1 MGFSSR
7 FIESV
12 IRDFKRV
19 PDPEE
24 EDIVQS
30 WLFNDRCVLTV
41 RLPFCPKNEEISK
54 TFVLRLEEFK
64 QQKFMFKIVWNT
76 RNIRSL
82 FPLKD
87 RVEHRS
93 CVIYVG

>member
-30 WLFNDRCVLTV
+30 WLFNDRRVLAV
-41 RLPFCPKNEEISK
+41 RLPFCPINEEISK
-54 TFVLRLEEFK
+54 TFVLRLDEFK
-64 QQKFMFKIVWNT
+64 
-76 RNIRSL
+76 
-82 FPLKD
+82 
-87 RVEHRS
+87 
-93 CVIYVG
+93 